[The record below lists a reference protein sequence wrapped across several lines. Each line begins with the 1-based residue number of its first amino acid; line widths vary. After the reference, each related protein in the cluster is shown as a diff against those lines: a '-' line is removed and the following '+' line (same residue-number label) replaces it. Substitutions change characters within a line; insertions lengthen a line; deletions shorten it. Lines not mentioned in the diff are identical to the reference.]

1 MSDKICLRPGCGRAA
16 KTRGLCATCY
26 AAART
31 LIKEGK
37 LDPAKLEEQGK
48 ILPAKAWHG
57 NTPGPAR
64 LWFLGIPAE
73 TPLNSVIEA
82 DLLPAPKP
90 RTRKKPESDELRNL
104 APAKGIERPVGP
116 APPNIHTPE
125 TKPRIETSGSITVTP
140 AGQTDVAPTGQ
151 PSLILAA
158 DMNCDDCGKSLVGI
172 QYARTQTGHGIC
184 VPCYQIRASKAA
196 EERLAQQAINGPG

>member
-1 MSDKICLRPGCGRAA
+1 MSEPKLCLRPGCGRTA

-37 LDPAKLEEQGK
+37 LDPVKLESEGK

-64 LWFLGIPAE
+64 MWFIGQAVPMPE
-73 TPLNSVIEA
+73 V
-82 DLLPAPKP
+82 APKP
-90 RTRKKPESDELRNL
+90 RARKKPESDELRNL
-104 APAKGIERPVGP
+104 APVKGTERPVGP
-116 APPNIHTPE
+116 APPNIYTAQNIAEALHTC
-125 TKPRIETSGSITVTP
+125 I
-140 AGQTDVAPTGQ
+140 
-151 PSLILAA
+151 
-158 DMNCDDCGKSLVGI
+158 DCGKLLAAAVQFANTKEG
-172 QYARTQTGHGIC
+172 AIC